1 MSYGAYVQFKK
12 EELILRDYLAADR
25 TALANERTLMSFIR
39 TAVALAAAGGSLIH
53 FFDSLIT
60 TIGGVLIILL
70 ATVTFGWGLQRFAH
84 FQRHLKSLRLANWH
98 EQIQWVKP
106 GEGI

>member
-1 MSYGAYVQFKK
+1 MNQYFYIQFKR

-25 TALANERTLMSFIR
+25 TVLANERTFMSFIR

-53 FFDSLIT
+53 FLDSVAA
-60 TIGGVLIILL
+60 TIGGILLIILAA
-70 ATVTFGWGLQRFAH
+70 ATIGWGLQRF
-84 FQRHLKSLRLANWH
+84 FFYKRHLEKLQLTKWH

>member
-1 MSYGAYVQFKK
+1 MSYGYYIQFKK

-25 TALANERTLMSFIR
+25 TVLANERTLMSFIR
-39 TAVALAAAGGSLIH
+39 TAVALAAAGASLLH
-53 FFDSLIT
+53 FFDSLVT
-60 TIGGVLIILL
+60 AIGGVLLIILAVAAL
-70 ATVTFGWGLQRFAH
+70 AWGLKRYFH
-84 FQRHLKSLRLANWH
+84 YRRHMALLQLTDWH

>member
-1 MSYGAYVQFKK
+1 MSYSAYVQFKK

-60 TIGGVLIILL
+60 TAGGVSLIIL
-70 ATVTFGWGLQRFAH
+70 AAVTLGWGLQRFAH
-84 FQRHLKSLRLANWH
+84 FQRHLKSLQLTNWYKD
-98 EQIQWVKP
+98 IQWVKP

>member
-53 FFDSLIT
+53 FFNSLIT
-60 TIGGVLIILL
+60 SIGGVLLILL
-70 ATVTFGWGLQRFAH
+70 AAVTLGWGLQRFAH
-84 FQRHLKSLRLANWH
+84 FQRHLKSLRLADWYK
-98 EQIQWVKP
+98 QVQWVKP

>member
-1 MSYGAYVQFKK
+1 MNKGFYIQFKR
-12 EELILRDYLAADR
+12 EDFILRDYLAADR
-25 TALANERTLMSFIR
+25 TVLANERTLMSFIR

-53 FFDSLIT
+53 FFNSLVT
-60 TIGGVLIILL
+60 TIGGVLLIILAAVAL
-70 ATVTFGWGLQRFAH
+70 GWGLKRYFH
-84 FQRHLKSLRLANWH
+84 YRRHMALLQLTDWH